1 MCILLI
7 LYTWTTICS
16 SPWHTSGDTKNE
28 GAGGCLRCLL
38 NPTAAVRNL
47 VQSICCFWSQHRA
60 KLIPANI
67 LFLGQLLQFARFK
80 NSARAIDFYVST
92 NQVLGIKS
100 LRNPYWVWFD
110 SSFWQ
115 QPSPPMTLL
124 TMTFYQMMPPQA
136 PRTHLFYSL
145 VCFCWE
151 QITCLVT
158 TWTGT

>member
-1 MCILLI
+1 MHVADRYVPMCILLI

-47 VQSICCFWSQHRA
+47 VQSVCCFWSQHRA

-80 NSARAIDFYVST
+80 NSARAISMYQQ
-92 NQVLGIKS
+92 NQGVGHQIAPKIHIGFGLIQAFCNNHHLQWLCSQWHFIKS
-100 LRNPYWVWFD
+100 CH
-110 SSFWQ
+110 
-115 QPSPPMTLL
+115 
-124 TMTFYQMMPPQA
+124 
-136 PRTHLFYSL
+136 PRLPGLIFFTA
-145 VCFCWE
+145 
-151 QITCLVT
+151 
-158 TWTGT
+158 